1 MVDLLETG
9 LGAFIGGGGAA
20 LAHRGGAFYHDALRP
35 LAPDLRS
42 GSLDRI
48 EGARYGWGVS
58 YRFVVWFA
66 LPFALLSGAVV
77 SHLVFLPAD
86 VIGIRVRA
94 RVLAVLAAAVL
105 GAAVF
110 AAVELAHSG
119 LGELHVDVIAAT
131 RNLIDPILWLYPAV
145 PFLASLKLPDGWR
158 TAAAVGAVEIAF
170 AAALALLG
178 APGAVGPAAALA
190 GALVLVAGQ
199 LRPGEAPVRVP
210 EMKAT
215 GTHIREALLPLV
227 LIGAA
232 VAALANFHR
241 VAGEPMAAML
251 IGDGK
256 EFDAATI
263 ALLTAIAFAPLVLL
277 SATAADSYSTQGT
290 PDWIPALGYVLPGAA
305 AAAVGG
311 AVLMALEAA
320 GAERLVPRLLA
331 RPGLS
336 RTAAA
341 VRESLGDVALVAL
354 LFGGLWMAVTLGG
367 GLGLLAA
374 GGAWVLNE
382 QLGAPV
388 TRLAVTPSAAIAVG
402 LGANIWHLIS

>member
-1 MVDLLETG
+1 MIDLLETG
-9 LGAFIGGGGAA
+9 LGAFLGGGGAA

-42 GSLDRI
+42 GSLDRV

-66 LPFALLSGAVV
+66 LPFSLLSGAVGG
-77 SHLVFLPAD
+77 HLVFLPAD

-94 RVLAVLAAAVL
+94 RAFAILAGALL

-145 PFLASLKLPDGWR
+145 PFLAALKLPERWR
-158 TAAAVGAVEIAF
+158 ASIAVGAAEVVV
-170 AAALALLG
+170 AAALALLD
-178 APGAVGPAAALA
+178 APGAVAPAATLA
-190 GALVLVAGQ
+190 GALVLIAGQ
-199 LRPGEAPVRVP
+199 LAPSEAPVRVP
-210 EMKAT
+210 EMQAT
-215 GTHIREALLPLV
+215 GTHIREALPLLL

-241 VAGEPMAAML
+241 IAGEPMTAML
-251 IGDGK
+251 IGDGR
-256 EFDAATI
+256 EFDAAII
-263 ALLTAIAFAPLVLL
+263 ALLTAVAFMPLVLL

-290 PDWIPALGYVLPGAA
+290 PDWIPALGYVLPGAV

-311 AVLMALEAA
+311 ALLMAVEAA

-341 VRESLGDVALVAL
+341 VRESLGDVALLAL
-354 LFGGLWMAVTLGG
+354 LFGGLWMSVTLGG

-374 GGAWVLNE
+374 GGAWLLNE
-382 QLGAPV
+382 QFGAPV

-402 LGANIWHLIS
+402 LGANIWHLVS